1 MHHVMFF
8 TALFTLS
15 FIPES
20 HAADKGAAAASE
32 GACTYQITDAKPGWT
47 AYKTS
52 DKAPVSG
59 SFNEFQFA
67 VAEPAGSLSDAIKG
81 LAMSINPASVESNN
95 APRNATIATKY
106 FAGFANPDAISG
118 KALSVSGDDTAG
130 TVSIQVAMNA
140 VTKDLDFKYTVAEGG
155 ALEASATTD
164 MMDFSLKGPWAS
176 LHEACKALHTGADG
190 VAKTWTEVM
199 LKVNATVVK
208 NCP

>member
-1 MHHVMFF
+1 LHQ
-8 TALFTLS
+8 ALFFVTLS
-15 FIPES
+15 ALLFSPDARAED
-20 HAADKGAAAASE
+20 A
-32 GACTYQITDAKPGWT
+32 ACTYQITDAKPGWT

-52 DKAPVSG
+52 DKAAVG
-59 SFNEFQFA
+59 GTFNEFQFA
-67 VAEPAGSLSDAIKG
+67 TAEPATSLSDAIKG
-81 LAMSINPASVESNN
+81 LSMSINPASVESNN
-95 APRNATIATKY
+95 APRNATIAGKY
-106 FAGFANPDAISG
+106 FAGFANPTAISG
-118 KALSVSGDDTAG
+118 KVLSVSGDDAAG

-140 VTKDLDFKYTVAEGG
+140 VTKDLDFKYTVGEDG

-164 MMDFSLKGPWAS
+164 MLDFSLGGPLAS